1 MEGPKAEKTKAM
13 FSDVAKTYDKANNAL
28 TFGLVHAWR
37 KKIVKLSDTPSNG
50 VVLDCA
56 TGTGDL
62 AIAFKKELG
71 PASKVTGQDF
81 CKEMLDFAPDKAK
94 SKNLDIT
101 FELGD
106 VMNLPYED
114 QTFNTVTIAYGIRNV
129 EDPRVGLA
137 EMWRVLKPGGR
148 LLILETGEGR
158 GVLNWPITFYTK
170 HVTPLVGGL
179 VTRKKE
185 AYSYLSK
192 SSQAFPSQEG
202 FLALG
207 KDLKDLKTSYFKT
220 LMFGASYIY
229 VFEKS

>member
-13 FSDVAKTYDKANNAL
+13 FSDVAKTYDRANNAL
-28 TFGLVHAWR
+28 TFGLAHQWR
-37 KKIVKLSDTPSNG
+37 NKIVKLAETPTNG
-50 VVLDCA
+50 AVLDCA

-62 AIAFKKELG
+62 AIAFKKHLG
-71 PASKVTGQDF
+71 SESKVVGQDF

-94 SKNLDIT
+94 TKNLDIT

-106 VMNLPYED
+106 VMKLPYED
-114 QTFNTVTIAYGIRNV
+114 HSFDTVTIAYGIRNV
-129 EDPRVGLA
+129 EDPKVGLS
-137 EMWRVLKPGGR
+137 EMWRVLKPDGR

-158 GVLNWPITFYTK
+158 GILNWPITFYTK
-170 HVTPLVGGL
+170 HITPLVGGL

-192 SSQAFPSQEG
+192 SSQAFPSQEN
-202 FLALG
+202 FLNLG
-207 KDLKDLKTSYFKT
+207 ANFKNLKRSYFKT

-229 VFEKS
+229 IFEKA